1 MFLVILSFP
10 IRQSLQEDEEGA
22 PAQVNGPGQSAGST
36 VEGGLMLD
44 LAAHEAVEEEGD
56 ADAEQKDNV
65 ELHIDGGAEA
75 VAEPPDE
82 NDGQVERKDAERR
95 TNMGESQVDE
105 EVVQMGFV
113 GTEGRL
119 VAHNARGHHTQ
130 GVEDGNAH
138 DGQGEGNESQPLR
151 QTERK
156 LVVGQQADDE
166 RGKDGAD
173 DEGAAI
179 ADEHLGGASEDVVE
193 EEGQQ
198 GSDAEQGQ

>member
-1 MFLVILSFP
+1 M
-10 IRQSLQEDEEGA
+10 
-22 PAQVNGPGQSAGST
+22 
-36 VEGGLMLD
+36 
-44 LAAHEAVEEEGD
+44 
-56 ADAEQKDNV
+56 
-65 ELHIDGGAEA
+65 
-75 VAEPPDE
+75 
-82 NDGQVERKDAERR
+82 
-95 TNMGESQVDE
+95 
-105 EVVQMGFV
+105 VQMGLV

-119 VAHNARGHHTQ
+119 VAHDARGHHTQ

-151 QTERK
+151 QPEGE

-198 GSDAEQGQ
+198 GSDTEQGEQGKPLVADDQVDDGETGEGLYAESR